1 MCSESILCARRED
14 EARPEAIEAVSNPLP
29 LINSTSAL
37 WLLVIKTFLNKPR
50 KKRTLKN
57 GKKFP
62 RRREIKN
69 DLNIFKRSTKNIENY
84 NVASGFFFLKATEQ
98 HANGVLKDGE
108 G

>member
-1 MCSESILCARRED
+1 M
-14 EARPEAIEAVSNPLP
+14 
-29 LINSTSAL
+29 
-37 WLLVIKTFLNKPR
+37 
-50 KKRTLKN
+50 
-57 GKKFP
+57 
-62 RRREIKN
+62 KN